1 MSKYDADILAA
12 EYVLGVLSAEQC
24 RRFEE
29 RMEKEPALRRQ
40 VARWEV
46 LLTRLE
52 AGNRAAPP
60 AALSSRIG
68 QALDQ
73 ETLAASFYTVR
84 LEDGDWVSIR
94 SGLEKKLLY
103 RDPVTGEESYLF
115 RMQPGASIEG
125 HRHAKAE
132 ECLILEGDLAIGDL
146 RLNAGDYHVAA
157 KGTIHPVLRSQRG
170 ALMFVRGGLI

>member
-52 AGNRAAPP
+52 AEKQTAPP

-73 ETLAASFYTVR
+73 EILAASFHTVR
-84 LEDGDWVSIR
+84 LEDGDWVLVR
-94 SGLEKKLLY
+94 SGLERKLLY

-125 HRHAKAE
+125 HHHAKAE
-132 ECLILEGDLAIGDL
+132 ECLILEGDLAIGNL
-146 RLNAGDYHVAA
+146 RLGAGDYHLAP
-157 KGTIHPVLRSQRG
+157 KGTIHPVLRSQGG

>member
-1 MSKYDADILAA
+1 MSKYDSDILAA

-29 RMEKEPALRRQ
+29 RMEKEPALRRH
-40 VARWEV
+40 VARWEI

-52 AGNRAAPP
+52 AGSRAAPP

-73 ETLAASFYTVR
+73 ETLAASFHTVR

-125 HRHAKAE
+125 HHHAKAE

-146 RLNAGDYHVAA
+146 RLNAGDYHLAA
-157 KGTIHPVLRSQRG
+157 KGTIHPILRSQGG
-170 ALMFVRGGLI
+170 ALMFVRGELI